1 MFQDLIKALLMNAAA
16 TNAAAVCE
24 NTSGGGVPV
33 DPLIQDTNLQGKGV
47 MVYEEA
53 KIQYAALLR
62 AFQDKSGVWPDP
74 KVSDG
79 SLAVSPNIADLAAQA
94 GPIVTKLLPLLG
106 AIPGAAPV
114 VGPLSSLLGL
124 SQAKTAAPGQELQT
138 APAKP

>member
-1 MFQDLIKALLMNAAA
+1 MCQDLIKALLMNAAA

-24 NTSGGGVPV
+24 NTAGGGVPI

-62 AFQDKSGVWPDP
+62 AFQDKTGVWPDP
-74 KVSDG
+74 KVSDA
-79 SLAVSPNIADLAAQA
+79 SVSIRPRLADLAAEA
-94 GPIVTKLLPLLG
+94 GPYLTKLLPLLG

-114 VGPLSSLLGL
+114 VGPLASLLGL
-124 SQAKTAAPGQELQT
+124 AQPKLAAPGQELQ
-138 APAKP
+138 APAAKS